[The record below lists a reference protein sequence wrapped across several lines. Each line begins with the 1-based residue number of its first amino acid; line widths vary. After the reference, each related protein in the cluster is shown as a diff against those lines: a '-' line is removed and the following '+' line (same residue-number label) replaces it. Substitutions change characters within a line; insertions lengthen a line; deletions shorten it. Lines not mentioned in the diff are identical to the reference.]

1 MKKGTVALR
10 CAGASGVAAS
20 HTGPMKTTVKQKTLD
35 DFFAFVRRTAFFS
48 RIKITF

>member
-35 DFFAFVRRTAFFS
+35 DFLPLSEGPRF
-48 RIKITF
+48 